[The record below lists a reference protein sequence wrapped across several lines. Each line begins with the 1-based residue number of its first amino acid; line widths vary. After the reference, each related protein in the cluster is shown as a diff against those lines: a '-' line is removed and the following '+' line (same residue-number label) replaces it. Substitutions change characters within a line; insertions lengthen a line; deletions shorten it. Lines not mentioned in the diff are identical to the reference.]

1 MRGNNTN
8 NNANRPARIVW
19 QRDSSTGGMRGHPGN
34 QGNQDQ
40 HMPSISQ
47 NNNRIFANR
56 SRGRRPMRRPGPN
69 NFNSGGGGGG
79 YPWEWAEESGTGWL

>member
-34 QGNQDQ
+34 QGGHQGDQ
-40 HMPSISQ
+40 HMPSGSPN

-69 NFNSGGGGGG
+69 NFNSGGGG
-79 YPWEWAEESGTGWL
+79 YP